1 MNYPTQLD
9 EIDQWLVDNF
19 GILPGAC
26 SSTENLRHSTARMIA
41 LALWPDTTPQ
51 SPIKERYG
59 VILQAAQQA
68 VGKRLAAGRRK
79 EDVLIRV
86 FVAHRL
92 RQEGYSYEAIGEVM
106 NRDHATIVHYERTK
120 MGGMLSLPKMY
131 RDELKM
137 YNKMNEILEKHEDS

>member
-41 LALWPDTTPQ
+41 QALWPDTTPQ
-51 SPIKERYG
+51 SSIKERYG
-59 VILQAAQQA
+59 IILQAAQQA

-131 RDELKM
+131 REELKM